1 MRTSLWEVALVTV
14 SMRVMSAGDGYKYLL
29 RTVAA
34 GDGARPLSTPLTR
47 YYTEVGTPPGQWLGS
62 GLPSLGNGQ
71 LQPGDEVSEAQLQLL
86 IGMGRDPIT
95 GEPLGRA
102 YPVFATVQERIDARA
117 ADLDHNLSPADRAAA
132 VAAIE
137 REESAKT
144 SRRTVAGYDFTF
156 SIPKSAS
163 VLWGLGDARLQSKIV
178 AAHHAAVAE
187 MVAFLEHEIAA
198 TRSGATAADGPVAQ
212 VDVTGVIAAEF
223 DHFDSRAGDPHL
235 HTHVVISNKVR
246 TVFDQRWRSLDGRP
260 LHQATV
266 ALSELH
272 EAVFADHLT
281 RTLGVVWEQRDPGGN
296 HNPTWAIA
304 GVPET
309 LTAEF
314 SSRTRD
320 IDTTTDRLVE
330 RYVAEHGH
338 RPDPAT
344 IMKLRATATLATRP
358 EKQIRS
364 LADLTADWRT
374 RAEQLLGRDATWWAA
389 QVAANPP
396 PLLLRA
402 DDMTPEV
409 VARIGASVVAT
420 VGEKRSTWRHWNLYA
435 EAARQTM
442 GWRFAT
448 TRDRETLVGRVVEA
462 AERQSLRLTPP
473 ELAPSP
479 LEFQRADGS
488 SVLRPKHSVLYSS
501 EDLLAA
507 EDRLLN
513 LANTMTGPTARP
525 TAVTTIT
532 AQADS
537 QGRTLGADQAAALTS
552 VASSGRTI
560 DLLVGPAG
568 AGKTTAMNALR
579 TVWETDHGTGSVIG
593 LAPSAVAAQALQ
605 DDLGIPTENTA
616 KWWHDH
622 RHQNAAF
629 RPGQLIII
637 DEATLAGTLTL
648 DRIARHAAQVGAKVL
663 LVGDWAQLQ
672 SVDAGGAFALL
683 AADRH
688 DDLPELTDVHR
699 FAHTWEKAASLD
711 LRQGQTAAIEAY
723 AAHDRIIG
731 GDTEQVTDRAYTAWR
746 RDRDAGLDSILIA
759 ASTENAAEL
768 NQRARADLI
777 LTGHRMPGPEVQLA
791 DGTNASAGDT
801 VITRRNDRRWRN
813 RNDWVRNGDRWQI
826 VSVHDDQSVTVRH
839 SGHRAGGLRL
849 PASYVAEHLELGYAI
864 TTFRAQGLTV
874 DTAHAV
880 ISPTNTR
887 ENLYVAMTRGRQSN
901 TAYVAIDQPDEAH
914 SVRHPADSPDL
925 TARAVLLAILDNV
938 GAEQSAHQ
946 TIATEQDAWG
956 SIAQL
961 AAEYETI
968 AAAAQHHRW
977 VALIKTSGLPPTLAE
992 AAIASPA
999 FGPLTAE
1006 LRRAEA
1012 HHHNVDTLIPRLVA
1026 VRGFANADDIAAV
1039 LHARLTRATSRAAST
1054 GRTHAAP
1061 DLIAGLIPAA
1071 VGAMTPDMRQA
1082 LDERR
1087 QLIEQRAQ
1095 ALLEN
1100 ATASGEA
1107 WLRSLRNR
1115 PANPV
1120 RAAEWRR
1127 HALTIT
1133 AYRDRYRI
1141 TTDDPLG
1148 PVAGSD
1154 AQRLDAI
1161 QARAAVEAA
1170 RRAPGDPATSA
1181 DWSSHPT
1188 QQHDAQAL

>member
-1 MRTSLWEVALVTV
+1 
-14 SMRVMSAGDGYKYLL
+14 
-29 RTVAA
+29 
-34 GDGARPLSTPLTR
+34 
-47 YYTEVGTPPGQWLGS
+47 
-62 GLPSLGNGQ
+62 
-71 LQPGDEVSEAQLQLL
+71 
-86 IGMGRDPIT
+86 
-95 GEPLGRA
+95 
-102 YPVFATVQERIDARA
+102 
-117 ADLDHNLSPADRAAA
+117 

-144 SRRTVAGYDFTF
+144 SRRAVAGYDFTF
-156 SIPKSAS
+156 STPKSAS
-163 VLWGLGDARLQSKIV
+163 VLWGLGDARLQSMIV

-187 MVAFLEHEIAA
+187 VVAFLEREIAA

-212 VDVTGVIAAEF
+212 VDVAGVIAAGF

-281 RTLGVVWEQRDPGGN
+281 RALGVVWEERNPGGN

-314 SSRTRD
+314 SCRTRD

-330 RYVAEHGH
+330 RYVTEHGH

-364 LADLTADWRT
+364 LADLTGDWRT
-374 RAEQLLGRDATWWAA
+374 RAEQLLRTDATAWAC
-389 QVAANPP
+389 QVAAVAP
-396 PLLLRA
+396 PLLWRA
-402 DDMTPEV
+402 EDVTPEV
-409 VARIGASVVAT
+409 VARIGASVVAA

-448 TRDRETLVGRVVEA
+448 TQDRETLIGRVVDT
-462 AERQSLRLTPP
+462 AERHSLRLTPP

-479 LEFQRADGS
+479 PEFQRADGS
-488 SVLRPKHSVLYSS
+488 SVLRPKHSALYSS
-501 EDLLAA
+501 EALLAA
-507 EDRLLN
+507 EDRLLT
-513 LANTMTGPTARP
+513 LANTLTGPIARR
-525 TAVTTIT
+525 TTVATIT

-537 QGRTLGADQAAALTS
+537 QGRTLGADQAAALAS
-552 VASSGRTI
+552 VATSGRNV
-560 DLLVGPAG
+560 DVLVGPAG

-579 TVWETDHGTGSVIG
+579 KVWESDHGTGSVIG

-616 KWWHDH
+616 KWWHDY
-622 RHQNAAF
+622 RHQNTAF

-637 DEATLAGTLTL
+637 DEATLADTLTL
-648 DRIARHAAQVGAKVL
+648 DRVARHAAQVSAKVL

-672 SVDAGGAFALL
+672 SVDAGGAFTLL
-683 AADRH
+683 VADRH
-688 DDLPELTDVHR
+688 DELPELIDVYR
-699 FAHTWEKAASLD
+699 FVHTWEKAASLD
-711 LRQGQTAAIEAY
+711 LRHGQAAAIEAY

-731 GDTEQVTDRAYTAWR
+731 GDTDEVIDRTYTAWR
-746 RDRDAGLDSILIA
+746 RDRDVGLDSILIA

-777 LTGHRMPGPEVQLA
+777 LTGRRVPGREVQLA
-791 DGTNASAGDT
+791 DGTNASVGDT
-801 VITRRNDRRWRN
+801 VITRRNDRRLRN
-813 RNDWVRNGDRWQI
+813 QSDWVRNGDRWEI
-826 VSVHDDQSVTVRH
+826 SCVHDDQSVTVRRL
-839 SGHRAGGLRL
+839 GHLAGGLRL
-849 PASYVAEHLELGYAI
+849 PAGYVAEHLELGYAVA
-864 TTFRAQGLTV
+864 TFRAQGLTV

-880 ISPTNTR
+880 ISPTSTR
-887 ENLYVAMTRGRQSN
+887 ENLYVAMTRGRLSN
-901 TAYVAIDQPDEAH
+901 TAYVAIDQPDDAH
-914 SVRHPADSPDL
+914 SVRHPADPPDL
-925 TARAVLLAILDNV
+925 TARAVILAILSNV

-946 TIATEQDAWG
+946 TIAAEQDAWG

-968 AAAAQHHRW
+968 AAAAQHNRW
-977 VALIKTSGLPPTLAE
+977 VALIKASGLPPALAD
-992 AAIASPA
+992 ATIASPA

-1012 HHHNVDTLIPRLVA
+1012 YRHDVDTLLPRLVR

-1039 LHARLTRATSRAAST
+1039 VHARLTRATSRAASS
-1054 GRTHAAP
+1054 GRTRAAP

-1071 VGAMTPDMRQA
+1071 AGAMTADMRRA

-1087 QLIEQRAQ
+1087 QLIEHRAE
-1095 ALLEN
+1095 ALLQT
-1100 ATASGEA
+1100 ATTSGEA
-1107 WLRSLRNR
+1107 WLRSLGDR
-1115 PANPV
+1115 PADPV

-1127 HALTIT
+1127 HALAVT

-1141 TTDDPLG
+1141 TTEDPLG
-1148 PVAGSD
+1148 SSAGSV
-1154 AQRLDAI
+1154 AQRLDAFR
-1161 QARAAVEAA
+1161 ARTAVEAA
-1170 RRAPGDPATSA
+1170 RRVTADQTTSA
-1181 DWSSHPT
+1181 V
-1188 QQHDAQAL
+1188 